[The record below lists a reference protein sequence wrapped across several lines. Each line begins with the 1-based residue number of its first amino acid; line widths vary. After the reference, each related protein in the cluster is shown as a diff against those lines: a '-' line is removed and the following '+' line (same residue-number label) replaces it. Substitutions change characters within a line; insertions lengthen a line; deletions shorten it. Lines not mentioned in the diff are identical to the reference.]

1 MTKKNTEQPIEV
13 GTAKVEEILGTES
26 SENIISNEKKKYET
40 PTIEIVDEPPK
51 TQIDSEENQNSPV
64 DSGEKPNTDLGIG
77 SAEDVGPHEV
87 PKQKKKSRKKKS
99 VLEAVEEIL
108 QSRKDNS
115 ETEMEETDAPED
127 SPVSKERP
135 VKPKKKSSN
144 SWQNEQLITLDERR
158 SVVSS
163 RDKQMDELI
172 DLMQSLKSRRILS
185 GIVQGVERSLDGGF
199 PVAVVYYGSY
209 KITIPAE
216 DFIDKPNE
224 YKGTSLKDSYS
235 LFMGK
240 RLGAEIDYIVK
251 KVDDENKTAVASRKE
266 AMKVKRKMFYFNTNK
281 QGKTV
286 LYNGRYAEARIVSSF
301 KDGVIADI
309 FGQETYIPLKELSYH
324 RMHDA
329 SQHFVAGERVIV
341 KLLKVE
347 GDIDSLKISASIKQA
362 QEDPFEKAFSKYSE
376 GNMYVGTVNLVSKFG
391 VFVSLEGGIDCLC
404 ALPPRG
410 RPPVGARVTIEISRM
425 DKDEN
430 KIWGII
436 HHFNI
441 PR

>member
-13 GTAKVEEILGTES
+13 GTAKVAETLETNG
-26 SENIISNEKKKYET
+26 SEDIVIKGKKKYET
-40 PTIEIVDEPPK
+40 PTIEFVDEPPK
-51 TQIDSEENQNSPV
+51 TQIELENSQNSSEE
-64 DSGEKPNTDLGIG
+64 SGVEPNTDLLNTSVGN
-77 SAEDVGPHEV
+77 VGPQSETK
-87 PKQKKKSRKKKS
+87 PKKKPKKKKS

-108 QSRKDNS
+108 VKRQDNPD
-115 ETEMEETDAPED
+115 TEQGESGEPED
-127 SPVSKERP
+127 SPVSKVRP
-135 VKPKKKSSN
+135 VKPKKKSSK
-144 SWQNEQLITLDERR
+144 SWHNEQLITLDERR

-163 RDKQMDELI
+163 SDRQMDDLI

-185 GIVQGVERSLDGGF
+185 GIVQGVERSKDGGF

-209 KITIPAE
+209 KITIPSE
-216 DFIDKPNE
+216 EFIDKPNE

-286 LYNGRYAEARIVSSF
+286 LYEGRYAEARIVSSF

-341 KLLKVE
+341 KLLKVD

-362 QEDPFEKAFSKYSE
+362 QEDPFEEAFSKYSE

>member
-13 GTAKVEEILGTES
+13 GTAKVEEILGTNG
-26 SENIISNEKKKYET
+26 SEDITTNEKKKYET

-51 TQIDSEENQNSPV
+51 THIESDENQNSPEE
-64 DSGEKPNTDLGIG
+64 SGEEPNTD
-77 SAEDVGPHEV
+77 SVNASVENVGPQGEA
-87 PKQKKKSRKKKS
+87 KLKEKSKKKKS
-99 VLEAVEEIL
+99 VLEALEKFMTICVDYETE
-108 QSRKDNS
+108 QDERDEPKDNPAS
-115 ETEMEETDAPED
+115 KA
-127 SPVSKERP
+127 SPVKL
-135 VKPKKKSSN
+135 KKKSSK
-144 SWQNEQLITLDERR
+144 SWRNEQLITLDERR
-158 SVVSS
+158 SVASS
-163 RDKQMDELI
+163 SDKQMDDLI
-172 DLMQSLKSRRILS
+172 DLVQSLKSRRILS
-185 GIVQGVERSLDGGF
+185 GIVQGVERSTNGGF

-224 YKGTSLKDSYS
+224 YKGTSLKDSYG
-235 LFMGK
+235 LFMSK

-251 KVDDENKTAVASRKE
+251 KVDDVNKTAVASRKE
-266 AMKVKRKMFYFNTNK
+266 AMRIKRKMFYFNTNK

-286 LYNGRYAEARIVSSF
+286 LYNGRYAEARVVSSF

-347 GDIDSLKISASIKQA
+347 GNIDSLKISASVKQA
-362 QEDPFEKAFSKYSE
+362 QEDPFEEAFSKYSE

-425 DKDEN
+425 DRDEN

>member
-13 GTAKVEEILGTES
+13 GTAKVEEILGTNS
-26 SENIISNEKKKYET
+26 SEDIMANGKKKYET
-40 PTIEIVDEPPK
+40 PTIEIVDEPPI
-51 TQIDSEENQNSPV
+51 TQIESENNQNSPEE
-64 DSGEKPNTDLGIG
+64 SGSESNTDLKYG
-77 SAEDVGPHEV
+77 SSENVGPQEE
-87 PKQKKKSRKKKS
+87 PKPRKKPKKRKS

-108 QSRKDNS
+108 RKRQENPDTGQGES
-115 ETEMEETDAPED
+115 GEPED
-127 SPVSKERP
+127 SPVKKVNP
-135 VKPKKKSSN
+135 VKPKKKSSK
-144 SWQNEQLITLDERR
+144 SWRQDQLVTLDERR

-163 RDKQMDELI
+163 NDKQMDDLI
-172 DLMQSLKSRRILS
+172 DLMQSLKSRRVLS
-185 GIVQGVERSLDGGF
+185 GIVQGVERGMDGGF

-216 DFIDKPNE
+216 EFIDKPNE

-266 AMKVKRKMFYFNTNK
+266 AMKIKRKMFYFNTNK

-286 LYNGRYAEARIVSSF
+286 LYNGRYAEARVVSSF

-341 KLLKVE
+341 KLLKVD

-362 QEDPFEKAFSKYSE
+362 QEDPFEEAFSKYSE

>member
-1 MTKKNTEQPIEV
+1 MTKKNTEQPIEI
-13 GTAKVEEILGTES
+13 GTAKVEETLGTNG
-26 SENIISNEKKKYET
+26 SEDITTNAKKKYET

-51 TQIDSEENQNSPV
+51 THIETDENQNSPEE
-64 DSGEKPNTDLGIG
+64 SGEEPNTD
-77 SAEDVGPHEV
+77 SVNASVENVGPQGEA
-87 PKQKKKSRKKKS
+87 KLKKMSKKKKS
-99 VLEAVEEIL
+99 VLEALEKFMTICVDYETE
-108 QSRKDNS
+108 QDERDEPKDNPAS
-115 ETEMEETDAPED
+115 KA
-127 SPVSKERP
+127 SPVKL
-135 VKPKKKSSN
+135 KKKSSK
-144 SWQNEQLITLDERR
+144 SWRNEQLITLDERR
-158 SVVSS
+158 SVASS
-163 RDKQMDELI
+163 SDKQMDDLI
-172 DLMQSLKSRRILS
+172 DLVQSLKSRRILS
-185 GIVQGVERSLDGGF
+185 GIVQGVERSTNGGF

-224 YKGTSLKDSYS
+224 YKGTSLKDSYG
-235 LFMGK
+235 LFMSK

-251 KVDDENKTAVASRKE
+251 KVDDVNKTAVASRKE
-266 AMKVKRKMFYFNTNK
+266 AMRIKRKMFYFNTNK

-286 LYNGRYAEARIVSSF
+286 LYNGRYAEARVVSSF
-301 KDGVIADI
+301 KDGVIVDI

-347 GDIDSLKISASIKQA
+347 GNIDSLKISASVKQA
-362 QEDPFEKAFSKYSE
+362 QEDPFEEAFSKYSE

-425 DKDEN
+425 DRDEN

>member
-1 MTKKNTEQPIEV
+1 MTKKNTEQPIEI
-13 GTAKVEEILGTES
+13 GTAKVEETLGTNG
-26 SENIISNEKKKYET
+26 SEDITTNAKKKYET

-51 TQIDSEENQNSPV
+51 THIETDENQNSPEE
-64 DSGEKPNTDLGIG
+64 SGAEPNTDSVNA
-77 SAEDVGPHEV
+77 SAKDVGPQSEAK
-87 PKQKKKSRKKKS
+87 PKKKPKKKKS

-108 QSRKDNS
+108 EKRRDIS
-115 ETEMEETDAPED
+115 ETEQVEGDEPED
-127 SPVSKERP
+127 SPVSKVRP
-135 VKPKKKSSN
+135 VKPKKKSSK

-158 SVVSS
+158 SVTSS
-163 RDKQMDELI
+163 SDKQMDDLI

-185 GIVQGVERSLDGGF
+185 GIVQGVERSTDGGF

-224 YKGTSLKDSYS
+224 YKGTSLRDSYG

-266 AMKVKRKMFYFNTNK
+266 AMKIKRKMFYFNTNK

-286 LYNGRYAEARIVSSF
+286 LYAGRYAEARVVSSF

-341 KLLKVE
+341 KLLKVD

-425 DKDEN
+425 DRDEN